1 MTLPLLFPHRPNVE
15 SFARFYSPQGNKWA
29 LLDWRMLA
37 GANVFLAVTTYKG
50 LDGWLSSIM
59 TTWKFI

>member
-1 MTLPLLFPHRPNVE
+1 VRE
-15 SFARFYSPQGNKWA
+15 
-29 LLDWRMLA
+29 
-37 GANVFLAVTTYKG
+37 VTTYKG

>member
-1 MTLPLLFPHRPNVE
+1 
-15 SFARFYSPQGNKWA
+15 
-29 LLDWRMLA
+29 MLA
-37 GANVFLAVTTYKG
+37 GANVFLAVTTYKA